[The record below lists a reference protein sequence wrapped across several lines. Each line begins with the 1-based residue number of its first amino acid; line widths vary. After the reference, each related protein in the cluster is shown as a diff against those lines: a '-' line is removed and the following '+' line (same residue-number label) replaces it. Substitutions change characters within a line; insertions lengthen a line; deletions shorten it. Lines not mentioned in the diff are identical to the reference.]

1 MEELGEDP
9 ARVGE
14 ERGEGWSETGED
26 ETANEDETGARPERA
41 RLRERVRDRLL
52 GGEHKY
58 NRREIAEL
66 IGVEPYR
73 IARLWVAFGFATDP
87 DPEMKMFTDG
97 DLQALRLFT
106 TLVDRGLLDPDME
119 YTVARNL
126 GQSFARIAEWQAETA
141 YERIRAEAVKRMPE
155 GAEADVVALSGT
167 LAGALLDEVL
177 PAFDFVQSY
186 LWRRHLAANAQRV
199 GGQGEHK
206 FAVGFADMVGYTR
219 LTRSLDEPELD
230 RLLESFESTAT
241 TVITQE
247 GGWLVKTLG
256 DEVMFASASPQA
268 AARIALTLLDFV
280 PDGEEVPELRVGVAY
295 GRVLTRFGDLYGP
308 TVNIASRLTTSAKP
322 GSVLIDAGL
331 AEEVVEEGDLQIK
344 PLRRPLQVR
353 GYRKLDAFTL
363 RWRQRKGFR

>member
-9 ARVGE
+9 A
-14 ERGEGWSETGED
+14 SAED
-26 ETANEDETGARPERA
+26 EFGAGGDENAEETGAPSQRA
-41 RLRERVRDRLL
+41 RLRNRVRDRLL

-106 TLVDRGLLDPDME
+106 TLVDRGLLDPEME

-126 GQSFARIAEWQAETA
+126 GQSFARLAEWQTETT

-155 GAEADVVALSGT
+155 GTEADVVALSGT
-167 LAGALLDEVL
+167 LAGSLLDEVL

-206 FAVGFADMVGYTR
+206 LAVGFADMVGYTR
-219 LTRSLDEPELD
+219 LTRSLDDPELD

-247 GGWLVKTLG
+247 GGWVVKTLG
-256 DEVMFASASPQA
+256 DEVMFASASAQA
-268 AARIALTLLDFV
+268 AGRIALTLLDFV

-322 GSVLIDAGL
+322 GTVLVDEGL
-331 AEEVVEEGDLQIK
+331 AQEVVEENDMQIK

-363 RWRQRKGFR
+363 RWRPRKAFR